1 MSDMRMEQEP
11 TADEPTPLDPSE
23 AARPPG
29 SSDSNDNGNGN
40 IDTDDILIV
49 RRGPG
54 ANCSSIG
61 SALDV
66 LFLSAVAAGAVLA
79 GIAAAFGGHQSGGSR
94 SAAHAPPPESDAKGD
109 NEESARKVPLTDV
122 KERENGHASST

>member
-1 MSDMRMEQEP
+1 MSERG
-11 TADEPTPLDPSE
+11 
-23 AARPPG
+23 G
-29 SSDSNDNGNGN
+29 SSGIES
-40 IDTDDILIV
+40 DDILVV

-79 GIAAAFGGHQSGGSR
+79 GVAAAFGEELKPPAAPR
-94 SAAHAPPPESDAKGD
+94 SPDSEGDPKDTKKDEGDA
-109 NEESARKVPLTDV
+109 N
-122 KERENGHASST
+122 ST

>member
-1 MSDMRMEQEP
+1 MSERER
-11 TADEPTPLDPSE
+11 AS
-23 AARPPG
+23 G
-29 SSDSNDNGNGN
+29 IDS
-40 IDTDDILIV
+40 DDILVV

-79 GIAAAFGGHQSGGSR
+79 GVAAAFGEELKPRAAPR
-94 SAAHAPPPESDAKGD
+94 SAGGGGEKSAAEAEAATTSAATGASDTRKEDGD
-109 NEESARKVPLTDV
+109 
-122 KERENGHASST
+122 ASST